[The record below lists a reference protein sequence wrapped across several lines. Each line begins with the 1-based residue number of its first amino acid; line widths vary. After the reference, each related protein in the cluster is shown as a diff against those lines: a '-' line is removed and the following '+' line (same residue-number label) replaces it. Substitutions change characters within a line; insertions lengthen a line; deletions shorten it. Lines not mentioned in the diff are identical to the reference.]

1 MTRIHHHGSVRSDSS
16 EAKIKERREA
26 NKSVIVS
33 AVVNIIL
40 ACVQILS
47 GSLYNSSGLIA
58 DGFHTI
64 SDSFSD
70 CVVIVASIF
79 SNRKADDDHQYG
91 HYRYENAATFV
102 LGISL
107 FVVGSLII
115 WSSVKNINGHA
126 TKSVGISAL
135 WISLSIIVIKEALF
149 RYMMHTAKK
158 VNSSMLAA
166 NAWHARS
173 DALSSLIVSLGIIGN
188 IYGYKFLDPLAGI
201 VVGLLIAKMGA
212 SFSYESFNDLTDHAT
227 SVETY
232 EKIDKIIRTTP
243 GVIGCH
249 DIKTRIMGSMIVV
262 DVHIEVD
269 GDISVKEG
277 HDIAV
282 EARRRV
288 TEQLPVLNVMTHID
302 PV

>member
-1 MTRIHHHGSVRSDSS
+1 MTRIHRHHDSVKLDSS
-16 EAKIKERREA
+16 DIKRRELKAA
-26 NKSVIVS
+26 NRSVIVS
-33 AVVNIIL
+33 AIINLVL
-40 ACVQILS
+40 AFTQILS

-70 CVVIVASIF
+70 CVVIIASIF
-79 SNRKADDDHQYG
+79 SNRKADDNHQYG
-91 HYRYENAATFV
+91 HYRYENAATLV
-102 LGISL
+102 LGMSL
-107 FVVGSLII
+107 FAVGSLIV
-115 WSSVKNINGHA
+115 WSSVKNINGHS

-188 IYGYKFLDPLAGI
+188 LYGYKFLDPLAGI

-227 SVETY
+227 SAETY
-232 EKIDKIIRTTP
+232 EKIDKIIRSTP
-243 GVIGCH
+243 GVLGCH
-249 DIKTRIMGSMIVV
+249 DIKTRIVGSMIIV

-269 GDISVKEG
+269 GDMSVREG

-288 TEQLPVLNVMTHID
+288 TEQLPGSYRGGW
-302 PV
+302 